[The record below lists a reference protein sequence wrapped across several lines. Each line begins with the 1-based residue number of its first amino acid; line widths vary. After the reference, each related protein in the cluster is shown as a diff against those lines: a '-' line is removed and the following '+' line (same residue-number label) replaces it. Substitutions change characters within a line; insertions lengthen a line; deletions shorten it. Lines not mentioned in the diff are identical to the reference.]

1 MLTIQ
6 KKTIRKSL
14 TLEEFM
20 KVKKE
25 PPFDEYRQMA
35 KLINFG
41 FLFGLVAVSFSNKTL
56 ETTWTEEQADRYIKE
71 NNLRALKEKIINKF
85 PGDTPKQWKYITC
98 ATDIRSKFFRIYPGL
113 MERITRERDFGA
125 EHGYVRSWHGACR
138 RLAELFFM
146 EKDDNGNLKYLSD
159 DNKLYRKQIS
169 TLLNVAAN
177 ATIQNFEASVVMTSI
192 VRIQRWLEETNKNS
206 YIWGS
211 VHDSIDLMIYKD
223 EKEEVLQKVYDI
235 CVEDITNMFQGMPLD
250 VEIVVANL
258 LKGEIYKGGTEWIPK
273 KQR

>member
-1 MLTIQ
+1 M
-6 KKTIRKSL
+6 
-14 TLEEFM
+14 
-20 KVKKE
+20 
-25 PPFDEYRQMA
+25 
-35 KLINFG
+35 
-41 FLFGLVAVSFSNKTL
+41 
-56 ETTWTEEQADRYIKE
+56 
-71 NNLRALKEKIINKF
+71 
-85 PGDTPKQWKYITC
+85 
-98 ATDIRSKFFRIYPGL
+98 
-113 MERITRERDFGA
+113 
-125 EHGYVRSWHGACR
+125 
-138 RLAELFFM
+138 
-146 EKDDNGNLKYLSD
+146 
-159 DNKLYRKQIS
+159 
-169 TLLNVAAN
+169 AAN